1 MSDWKGKR
9 ASDYSD
15 YSYIPIDVIKKAVNG
30 EKDAMEQIIIRYR
43 PYVKAVI
50 RGVAV
55 ERNIKLSKEL
65 FDDIEQTAWEGII
78 KNIRK
83 FKI

>member
-1 MSDWKGKR
+1 MSDRKRKR

-15 YSYIPIDVIKKAVNG
+15 YSYISVDVIKKAVNG
-30 EKDAMEQIIIRYR
+30 ENDAMEQIIIRYR

>member
-1 MSDWKGKR
+1 MSDWKRKR

-15 YSYIPIDVIKKAVNG
+15 YSYIPVDIIKNAVNG
-30 EKDAMEQIIIRYR
+30 EKEAMGQIIIRYR

-55 ERNIKLSKEL
+55 ERNLKISKEL
-65 FDDIEQTAWEGII
+65 FDDIEQTAWDSII

-83 FKI
+83 FRI

>member
-1 MSDWKGKR
+1 MSDRKRKR

-15 YSYIPIDVIKKAVNG
+15 YSYIPVDVIKKAVNG
-30 EKDAMEQIIIRYR
+30 EKEAMEQIIIRYR

-55 ERNIKLSKEL
+55 ERNIELSKEL

-83 FKI
+83 FRI

>member
-1 MSDWKGKR
+1 MSDRKR
-9 ASDYSD
+9 KTARDYSD

>member
-1 MSDWKGKR
+1 MSERKR
-9 ASDYSD
+9 KRTSDYSD
-15 YSYIPIDVIKKAVNG
+15 YTYIPIDVIKKAVNG